1 MRLWGRTAFSFDAL
15 EASQRYAFFRSVR
28 VPGAIV
34 PYKVVGGTDAVLGEP
49 LAPVAALED
58 VTREFIANRSAAGR
72 CVIGFCASEAFARA
86 AVSVGGAAAQI
97 TAEPELDPVSYE
109 PRGGS
114 AKKLRAY
121 ARRLLRAGVQP
132 VALPR
137 GAKYVPPEFQAA
149 AETLVADWKARARGT
164 RAHLLEIDL
173 WRRAEE
179 KRYYAVFDPKAS
191 DRMWSL
197 LVAHPVYGLGGWHLC
212 HLIRHPEAPKGTNEL
227 AVLSAIESLGDEGAR
242 YATFGP
248 YPVAHAGEFL
258 GYGRT
263 SERIVRLLYQIA
275 ASSVGY
281 GTSVEFYR
289 KVQVEPWQPRY
300 LVISPRRALVR
311 GFYAMVRVAHVLGF
325 LDGKA
330 TAQDAPPEDPLP

>member
-1 MRLWGRTAFSFDAL
+1 VHLWGRTAFSFDAL
-15 EASQRYAFFRSVR
+15 EASQRYAFFRSER
-28 VPGAIV
+28 VPGAVV

-49 LAPVAALED
+49 LAPLAALED

-72 CVIGFCASEAFARA
+72 CVIGFCATEAFARA

-97 TAEPELDPVSYE
+97 TAEPELDPASYE

-121 ARRLLRAGVQP
+121 ARRLLRAGVQC

-137 GAKYVPPEFQAA
+137 GTKYVPPEFRAA
-149 AETLVADWKARARGT
+149 AETLVAAWMDRVRHT

-173 WRRAEE
+173 WQRAEE
-179 KRYYAVFDPKAS
+179 KRYYAVFDPKAG
-191 DRMWSL
+191 DQIWSL
-197 LVAHPVYGLGGWHLC
+197 VVAHPIYGLGGWHLS
-212 HLIRHPEAPKGTNEL
+212 HLIRHPDAPKGTNEL
-227 AVLSAIESLGDEGAR
+227 AVLTAIEHLGDEGAR

-248 YPVAHAGEFL
+248 YPVPHAGEFL

-263 SERIVRLLYQIA
+263 SERIVRFLYRLA

-289 KVQVEPWQPRY
+289 KVQAGPWQPRY
-300 LVISPRRALVR
+300 LVIAPRRSLVR
-311 GFYAMVRVAHVLGF
+311 GFYAMTRVAHVFGF
-325 LDGKA
+325 LEGK
-330 TAQDAPPEDPLP
+330 TAAPEAPHEDA